1 MTKLH
6 HRKGKGKFLRAR
18 RDKLRLPFQWESR
31 LDAQAPWRHPGGNLM
46 ALNPKLSWDLCS
58 GLRLTQ
64 ADPKRNPGRSQQL
77 KISYNP
83 TKIQTHSS
91 KISNKPSLSDIH
103 MVCFFPRNLLS
114 QFFFFP
120 PTMVGLQHIIC
131 HVMVD
136 KKLGR
141 PHPPLCSLFIS
152 FHPDTSPH
160 SALHGSLHAS

>member
-1 MTKLH
+1 M
-6 HRKGKGKFLRAR
+6 
-18 RDKLRLPFQWESR
+18 
-31 LDAQAPWRHPGGNLM
+31 DAQAPWRHPGGNLM

-83 TKIQTHSS
+83 AKIQTHSS

-120 PTMVGLQHIIC
+120 QPWLVYNTLSVMSWWAKNLAGPTHHSVACSSPFIQIPVHTVHFM
-131 HVMVD
+131 
-136 KKLGR
+136 GR
-141 PHPPLCSLFIS
+141 FMLPKGCL
-152 FHPDTSPH
+152 
-160 SALHGSLHAS
+160 